1 MTPST
6 TCVTF
11 RHIKQVSFA
20 SHQLTLHHNT
30 WAILDRVLEL
40 LNYTI
45 IPIISTKMSVLEL
58 FLRFEVIWYFK
69 RGTETESGL
78 NMGLQHF
85 PVKCTTCSSEMDSN
99 PLCLKKKNLRKKRK
113 KLPLLWCIIK
123 CSAFKLHHHAAIAHT
138 YFRSNLLHLNG
149 ETQISSYLF

>member
-11 RHIKQVSFA
+11 RHIKQVSSA

-30 WAILDRVLEL
+30 WAILDPVLEL
-40 LNYTI
+40 INYTI

-58 FLRFEVIWYFK
+58 FLRFEVIRYFEK
-69 RGTETESGL
+69 GTETESGL

-85 PVKCTTCSSEMDSN
+85 PVKCTTCLSEMDSN
-99 PLCLKKKNLRKKRK
+99 PLCLKKKKKTEKKRK
-113 KLPLLWCIIK
+113 KLPLL
-123 CSAFKLHHHAAIAHT
+123 
-138 YFRSNLLHLNG
+138 
-149 ETQISSYLF
+149 